1 MLCLKCANAMDRT
14 PTEEEIVELYEKEMD
29 ERVQDRLNAVEN
41 KEEVNLDELKKE
53 IVEEIKEMIEASFRI
68 TGYKY
73 KFFCKARK
81 NVVVGDDSPTKSIR
95 VCKDFVEKS

>member
-1 MLCLKCANAMDRT
+1 MDRP
-14 PTEEEIVELYEKEMD
+14 PTEEEILELYEKEID

-53 IVEEIKEMIEASFRI
+53 IVEEIKESIEVSFKI

-81 NVVVGDDSPTKSIR
+81 NVVVGDDLPTKSITE
-95 VCKDFVEKS
+95 CKDFVEIS

>member
-1 MLCLKCANAMDRT
+1 MLCLRCANAMDRT
-14 PTEEEIVELYEKEMD
+14 LTEEEILELYEKEIN

-53 IVEEIKEMIEASFRI
+53 IVEEIKETIEASFRI

-81 NVVVGDDSPTKSIR
+81 NVVVGGDSPTKSITE
-95 VCKDFVEKS
+95 CKDFVEKS